1 MSGSDGW
8 QTHATRTAYENPW
21 IRVREHDVTRPD
33 GEPGRYGVV
42 EVQHGAVFVVP
53 LTEADEVVMVRLHRY
68 PIGRESLEIPA
79 GGDDGE
85 DPLTAAR
92 RELRE
97 ETGYDAASWQELGPV
112 YSLNGLADAPGTVF
126 LARDLTEADGPEG
139 WAEEG
144 ISAVE
149 RVPWPDVIA
158 RIGRGEI
165 QDAESIAALM
175 HAAIAVGRLGRDPE
189 R

>member
-1 MSGSDGW
+1 MTNGW
-8 QTHATRTAYENPW
+8 RTHDTRTAYQNPW

-33 GEPGRYGVV
+33 GEPGLYGVV

-53 LTEADEVVMVRLHRY
+53 LTDADEVVMVRLHRY

-97 ETGYDAASWQELGPV
+97 ETGYDADSWQQLGPV

-126 LARDLTEADGPEG
+126 LARDLTQVDHGAGS
-139 WAEEG
+139 AAEG

-158 RIGRGEI
+158 RIARGEI
-165 QDAESIAALM
+165 QDAETLAALM
-175 HAAIAVGRLGRDPE
+175 HAAVAVGRFVRDPE

>member
-1 MSGSDGW
+1 MSGW
-8 QTHATRTAYENPW
+8 RTHASRSAYENPW
-21 IRVREHDVTRPD
+21 IRVREDDVTRPD

-53 LTEADEVVMVRLHRY
+53 LTADDEVVMVRLHRY

-85 DPLTAAR
+85 DALTAAR

-97 ETGYDAASWQELGPV
+97 ETGYDAASWHELGPV

-126 LARDLTEADGPEG
+126 LARDLTVVAGETS

-144 ISAVE
+144 ISGIE
-149 RVPWPDVIA
+149 LVPWAEVIG

-165 QDAESIAALM
+165 QDAESIAALL
-175 HAAIAVGRLGRDPE
+175 HAAIAMGRVS
-189 R
+189 